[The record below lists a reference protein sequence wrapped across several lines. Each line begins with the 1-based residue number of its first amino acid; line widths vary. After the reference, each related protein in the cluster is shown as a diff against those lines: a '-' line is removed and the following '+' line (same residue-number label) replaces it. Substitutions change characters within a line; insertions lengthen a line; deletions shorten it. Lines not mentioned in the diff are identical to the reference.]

1 MCVEKL
7 AGIKS
12 IISGILWIMI
22 SESVL
27 LVQGGMTS
35 LETHLE
41 SESFQDMS
49 QDSIF
54 GSKEEHGLRN
64 TYGAI
69 WGDIAHSTP
78 GSRIL
83 GSLLF
88 GT

>member
-7 AGIKS
+7 AGIES

-54 GSKEEHGLRN
+54 GSKEEHGLRKYVRSHTGRYCSFN
-64 TYGAI
+64 PWLTN
-69 WGDIAHSTP
+69 
-78 GSRIL
+78 
-83 GSLLF
+83 F
-88 GT
+88 G